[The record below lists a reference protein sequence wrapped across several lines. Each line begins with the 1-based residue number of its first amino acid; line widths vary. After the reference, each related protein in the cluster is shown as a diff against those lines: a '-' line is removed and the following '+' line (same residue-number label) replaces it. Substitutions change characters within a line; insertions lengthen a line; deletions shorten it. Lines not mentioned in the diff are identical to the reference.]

1 MPQSSLVIGMH
12 QLNYVLEFIIHIII
26 ITIGVDLVAIKPIP
40 GVITFQDD
48 ITTEKCRQNLRQ
60 EMKTWKADV

>member
-1 MPQSSLVIGMH
+1 MPQSSLVIGMY

>member
-1 MPQSSLVIGMH
+1 MPQKSLV
-12 QLNYVLEFIIHIII
+12 
-26 ITIGVDLVAIKPIP
+26 IGVDLVAIKPIP